1 MKILLFTLVLAKFA
15 QTTTLFQNALTVE
28 AIQEAFDKSFC
39 GGCTVNN
46 KECN

>member
-1 MKILLFTLVLAKFA
+1 MKILLFTLVLVKFI
-15 QTTTLFQNALTVE
+15 QTTTLFQQAFTVK
-28 AIQEAFDKSFC
+28 AIQEAFDKNFC